1 VSPVLPDPLA
11 LQRQRR
17 RLLRSPQTPWLQALM
32 AERLAERL
40 DWFKLDAQQVVLWQ
54 GLAGGGAQALR
65 QRFPQAQQC
74 WVEEAPWL
82 DAARRQAGPWWQP
95 WRAKRTSWQTPQ
107 QLRPGQAQLLWANLG
122 LLGETAPEALF
133 KAWQSALAPQGYLLF
148 STLGPDSFKE
158 LRALYAAQGW
168 GPAGPDWIDLHDL
181 GDALLR
187 SGFADPVMDQER
199 ITLTW
204 ADGATLWRDLAALGG
219 NLAQGRFAGL
229 RSPRWQAAWVAAAEA
244 ALRGRDGRLS
254 LTLEFVCGHAI
265 RPEPRLPGES
275 TVSLDSLREQLAQ
288 RRKP

>member
-1 VSPVLPDPLA
+1 
-11 LQRQRR
+11 
-17 RLLRSPQTPWLQALM
+17 M

-40 DWFKLDAQQVVLWQ
+40 AWFKLEAQRVVLWQ

-65 QRFPQAQQC
+65 ERFPQAVQV
-74 WVEEAPWL
+74 WVEESPWL
-82 DAARRQAGPWWQP
+82 EVARRQAAPWWQP
-95 WRAKRTSWQTPQ
+95 WRKGRTEWQQPQ
-107 QLRPGQAQLLWANLG
+107 HVPTGQAQLLWANLG
-122 LLGETAPEALF
+122 LLGTATPDVLF
-133 KAWQSALAPQGYLLF
+133 QSWQSALAPEGFLLF

-187 SGFADPVMDQER
+187 SGFSDPVMDQER

-204 ADGATLWRDLAALGG
+204 ADGEALWCDLAALGG

-229 RSPRWQAAWVAAAEA
+229 RSPRWKARWVAAAEA
-244 ALRGRDGRLS
+244 ALRGADGRLS

-265 RPEPRLPGES
+265 RPQPRLPGES
-275 TVSLDSLREQLAQ
+275 TVSLDSLKQQLTQ